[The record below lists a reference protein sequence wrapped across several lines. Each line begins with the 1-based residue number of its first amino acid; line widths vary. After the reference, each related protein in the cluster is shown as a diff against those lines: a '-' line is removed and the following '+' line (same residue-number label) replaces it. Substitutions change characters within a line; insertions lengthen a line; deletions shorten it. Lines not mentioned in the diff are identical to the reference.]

1 MWLLRFF
8 SSSIGKKILM
18 AVSGLLLV
26 LFLVVHAAGNAA
38 IFFGSHAFQTYANA
52 LHSLPVVVFIFGLG
66 LLVVLFTHIII
77 GLQLFLQNRKESTS
91 RYSVS
96 TKVAEKNTFAS
107 STMPYTGLLLLLFII
122 IHVFGFGINPSE
134 VEVSD
139 LVKNLLSNFF
149 YGLFYIFSFC
159 VLAVHLSHGFWSM
172 LQTFGVNHPRYNDGI
187 AKLTYIVPGFFL
199 TFFGAIALYFMTG
212 IGANY

>member
-1 MWLLRFF
+1 
-8 SSSIGKKILM
+8 M
-18 AVSGLLLV
+18 AVSGLLLI

-38 IFFGSHAFQTYANA
+38 IFFGSHAFQTYADT

-66 LLVVLFTHIII
+66 LLIVLLTHIII
-77 GLQLFLQNRKESTS
+77 GIQLFLQNRKESTS
-91 RYSVS
+91 RYAVS
-96 TKVAEKNTFAS
+96 TRVCENTFAS

-122 IHVFGFGINPSE
+122 IHVFGFGINPTE
-134 VEVSD
+134 IEVSA
-139 LVKNLLSNFF
+139 LVKDLLSNFF
-149 YGLFYIFSFC
+149 YGLFYLFSFC

-187 AKLTYIVPGFFL
+187 AKLTYVIPGFFL
-199 TFFGAIALYFMTG
+199 AFFGAIALYFMTG

>member
-18 AVSGLLLV
+18 AVSGLLLI
-26 LFLVVHAAGNAA
+26 LFLVAHAVGNAA
-38 IFFGSHAFQTYANA
+38 IFFGSHAFQTYADT
-52 LHSLPVVVFIFGLG
+52 LHSLPVVVFVFGIG
-66 LLVVLFTHIII
+66 LLVVLFTHIVI
-77 GLQLFLQNRKESTS
+77 GIQLFLQNRKESTS
-91 RYSVS
+91 RYAVS
-96 TKVAEKNTFAS
+96 TRVCENTFAS
-107 STMPYTGLLLLLFII
+107 STMPYTGLLLLLFLI
-122 IHVFGFGINPSE
+122 IHIFGFGVNPSE
-134 VEVSD
+134 VEVSV
-139 LVKNLLSNFF
+139 LVKNLLGNFF
-149 YGLFYIFSFC
+149 YGLFYLFSFS

-199 TFFGAIALYFMTG
+199 AFFGAIVLYFMTG